1 MNFEPIKSIQFSLLE
16 KKSEIRENNN
26 ASYSKKITSK
36 FTFPDNFV
44 KNEES
49 LEELC
54 EQMYQD
60 LLANVKDDFDSLG
73 LWIEYG
79 VEYDNIIV
87 DSAISIKTLDD
98 IKEYSKIDI
107 NPIYEFFKMN
117 VKE

>member
-16 KKSEIRENNN
+16 KKSEIREDNN

-36 FTFPDNFV
+36 FIFPVDFV

-49 LEELC
+49 LNELC

-60 LLANVKDDFDSLG
+60 LLVNVKDDFDSLG
-73 LWIEYG
+73 VWI
-79 VEYDNIIV
+79 EYDNIIV
-87 DSAISIKTLDD
+87 DSAISIKTLED
-98 IKEYSKIDI
+98 IKEYSKEDI

-117 VKE
+117 V